1 MSNVGDFEWIW
12 EFWSHVLAVARKLLL
27 WYPIHQNIVI
37 FLVIPRLKY
46 LSAIWLQFI
55 CSNLLVSH
63 TSFFFCH
70 RLHKMD
76 SFDILI
82 SLPWLGLGAY
92 LGATVFK
99 RPKYNRKTIHV
110 ITIVI
115 NDCLH
120 HDCHDDDCVRKRW
133 HLESLAAVQEWNIQP
148 SIMAKFN
155 IEQHPHH
162 GAIWWGWGWSHHK
175 VCNIS

>member
-1 MSNVGDFEWIW
+1 MDFGTLISCACRGTQIIAVI
-12 EFWSHVLAVARKLLL
+12 SHPSKYCDLFSHSS
-27 WYPIHQNIVI
+27 P
-37 FLVIPRLKY
+37 LKY

-55 CSNLLVSH
+55 CSHLLVSH

-120 HDCHDDDCVRKRW
+120 HDCHDDDCVRKW
-133 HLESLAAVQEWNIQP
+133 
-148 SIMAKFN
+148 
-155 IEQHPHH
+155 
-162 GAIWWGWGWSHHK
+162 
-175 VCNIS
+175 